1 MKRIMVVF
9 LSIMMIV
16 SLAAASF
23 ADSAALSCS
32 ATNDQLNRGDSVTVT
47 VSLSGAPDV
56 KSMNLQF
63 DIPTDVFTVDGAWS
77 ISGTITNFNK
87 SKNLAVIA
95 FESPTNINGSIFTLN
110 LTVKDDAAYGDYN
123 VEMTPIVKVSSEAGE
138 TEVTCAGTSV
148 TLSIIDP
155 SCHHENMTFH
165 EAKDS
170 TCNEQGWDAY
180 YTCPDCGLMF
190 AEDGKTEISEIPL
203 RPLSE
208 RHTGGTATCKDPA
221 VCTVCGESYGKVDPL
236 NHTGNTEIRN
246 QKDAT
251 CTENGNSGD
260 TYCKDCGALIS
271 AGSEIKAL
279 GHDYKGVVTEPTCKA
294 GGYTTYTCSRCEDSY
309 VADET
314 DPVAHDYEAVVT
326 EPTCKA
332 GGYTT
337 YTCKFCGDSYTGDE
351 TKSLGHDYK
360 DEVTEPTCTEKGYT
374 THTCSRCGDSYTD
387 TETEAL
393 GHDYKAVVTEPTC
406 TEKGYTTYT
415 CSRCNDTYKDD
426 YTDTVPHTLE
436 HVEGKEATCTEK
448 GALEYWKCSVCSKLF
463 SDENGETEITEKDIV
478 IKALGHEWGAWK
490 VTKAATLETTGSET
504 RTCERCGEVQTR
516 IIPSLGHKHAYH
528 KVEAKEAT
536 CEENG
541 NIEYYECVDCGL
553 LFKKNGSGEFEEITI
568 EDTVTEALGHDFG
581 EWITTTA
588 PTETTEGEQTRTCS
602 RNWQHV
608 ETRTVPKA
616 DHVHDLNHIAA
627 NKATCDQPGNTEYWV
642 CSTCNRY
649 FSDAHGSNGINAND
663 VIIAPAE
670 HQWGEWVVTKEA
682 KAGEKGEETRT
693 CIYDSNHKET
703 REIPALPETENTDA
717 QTEEP
722 STETPELPEI
732 TVPENEIIENP
743 DTQTEE
749 PSTVAPELPEITVPE
764 NEIIE
769 NPETA
774 NDENTAIWLPVVIIA
789 LLGAAAVAIIVI
801 RIKKMTAPEIL

>member
-1 MKRIMVVF
+1 MKKIMVVF

-23 ADSAALSCS
+23 ADGAALSCS
-32 ATNDQLNRGDSVTVT
+32 VTNDQLNRGDTVTVT
-47 VSLSGAPDV
+47 VALSGAPDV

-251 CTENGNSGD
+251 CTEAGNSGD

-351 TKSLGHDYK
+351 TDPVPHDYEAVVTEPTCKAGGYTTYTCKFCGDSYTGDETDPVAHDYEAVVTDPTCTEDGYTTYTCKFCGDSYTGDETKSLGHDYK

-406 TEKGYTTYT
+406 TKKGYTTYT
-415 CSRCNDTYKDD
+415 CSRCGDSYKGD

-436 HVEGKEATCTEK
+436 HFEGTEPTCTEK
-448 GALEYWKCSVCSKLF
+448 GTLEYWKCSVCGKLF
-463 SDENGETEITEKDIV
+463 SDENGENEIK
-478 IKALGHEWGAWK
+478 
-490 VTKAATLETTGSET
+490 
-504 RTCERCGEVQTR
+504 ERGLFSAY
-516 IIPSLGHKHAYH
+516 IIPSSSLRS
-528 KVEAKEAT
+528 
-536 CEENG
+536 
-541 NIEYYECVDCGL
+541 
-553 LFKKNGSGEFEEITI
+553 SGRSMVTVLYITPKSTWLYSWTI
-568 EDTVTEALGHDFG
+568 RFLRPRIARQGISGRLSLNSAESLSALSDT
-581 EWITTTA
+581 
-588 PTETTEGEQTRTCS
+588 
-602 RNWQHV
+602 
-608 ETRTVPKA
+608 
-616 DHVHDLNHIAA
+616 
-627 NKATCDQPGNTEYWV
+627 
-642 CSTCNRY
+642 
-649 FSDAHGSNGINAND
+649 
-663 VIIAPAE
+663 
-670 HQWGEWVVTKEA
+670 
-682 KAGEKGEETRT
+682 
-693 CIYDSNHKET
+693 
-703 REIPALPETENTDA
+703 
-717 QTEEP
+717 
-722 STETPELPEI
+722 
-732 TVPENEIIENP
+732 
-743 DTQTEE
+743 
-749 PSTVAPELPEITVPE
+749 
-764 NEIIE
+764 
-769 NPETA
+769 
-774 NDENTAIWLPVVIIA
+774 
-789 LLGAAAVAIIVI
+789 
-801 RIKKMTAPEIL
+801 